1 MRSRMR
7 VWLNLVI
14 LGITLGRTYSA
25 FQRAWRDRARVARP
39 RVARRKVLT

>member
-25 FQRAWRDRARVARP
+25 FQRRLARSRARRTAAGRT
-39 RVARRKVLT
+39 A